1 MKIAFTSDID
11 WAPEQVIE
19 DFLDL
24 FLEYNVKCTFFCTHE
39 SHTLK
44 KANKDL
50 IELAIHPNFN
60 DNFLGKTNNSPKNII
75 DNLMNIYPEAVGVR
89 SHSLTS
95 NSYLQLLF
103 HELGLLYDSNLYYPF
118 VDKAQAY
125 KCWTGLTRIPF
136 HWEDDLH
143 FYEKK
148 SYDFDFTNLIE
159 NNRLIL
165 NFHPIHVFLNTDC
178 LETYQQGKKFYQEPN
193 ELIKF
198 RNKDKIGTRDLLIK
212 LLKQSSDMNFDNV
225 KLKEIL

>member
-11 WAPEQVIE
+11 WAPEGVIE
-19 DFLDL
+19 DILDL
-24 FLEYNVKCTFFCTHE
+24 FMQYNVKCTFFCKHD
-39 SHTLK
+39 SHALK
-44 KANKDL
+44 TANKDL

-60 DNFLGKTNNSPKNII
+60 ENLLGAANNSPKRII
-75 DNLMNIYPEAVGVR
+75 TNLMNIYPEAVGVR

-103 HELGLLYDSNLYYPF
+103 QELGLLYDSNLHHPF
-118 VDKAQAY
+118 VNKAQAY

-143 FYEKK
+143 FYENK
-148 SYDFDFTNLIE
+148 SYDFDFTDVHE

-178 LETYQQGKKFYQEPN
+178 LETYQQAKKFYQEPK
-193 ELIKF
+193 ELIKY
-198 RNKDKIGTRDLLIK
+198 RNKTKIGTRDV
-212 LLKQSSDMNFDNV
+212 LLKQ
-225 KLKEIL
+225 LKQTSQMKEKKQSIKD